1 MDKDGAQIFTRNKRG
16 RNFLKQDHFQ
26 EKVLAVNLRVKTP
39 SKFYKGN
46 RSIVIVNHSKNEL

>member
-1 MDKDGAQIFTRNKRG
+1 MDKDGVQIFTKNKVVC
-16 RNFLKQDHFQ
+16 NFLKQNHFQ
-26 EKVLAVNLRVKTP
+26 EKVLTVNLRVKTP